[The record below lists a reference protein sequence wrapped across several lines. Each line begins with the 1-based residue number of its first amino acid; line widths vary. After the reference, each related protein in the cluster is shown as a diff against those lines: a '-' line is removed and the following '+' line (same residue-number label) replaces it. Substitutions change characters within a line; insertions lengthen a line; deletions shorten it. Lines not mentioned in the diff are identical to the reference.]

1 MVGKII
7 GTLTRPIMASV
18 ITVNRFDFFS
28 NIDSSNDMQRVSI
41 SQI

>member
-18 ITVNRFDFFS
+18 MTVNRFDFFS
-28 NIDSSNDMQRVSI
+28 NIDSSNDPNCVSL
-41 SQI
+41 